1 MGGRSLWG
9 SFLDAACERY
19 KWTFDY
25 VMWEISY
32 VNLMMMLSDAV
43 SIDYDTDN
51 NTSKG
56 KKTTSRKNGAQS
68 KKTNHFGDF
77 ISSMKHL

>member
-1 MGGRSLWG
+1 MGGRSPWG

-32 VNLMMMLSDAV
+32 VNLMMMLNDAV
-43 SIDYDTDN
+43 SIDYDTDTKKGRSKSKNKGNKQRTGGFN
-51 NTSKG
+51 NFLST
-56 KKTTSRKNGAQS
+56 
-68 KKTNHFGDF
+68 
-77 ISSMKHL
+77 MKEM

>member
-1 MGGRSLWG
+1 MGGRSPWG

-32 VNLMMMLSDAV
+32 VNLMMMLNDAV
-43 SIDYDTDN
+43 SIDYDTDDKKGRYKSKNKVNKQKTGGFN
-51 NTSKG
+51 NFLSTMKG
-56 KKTTSRKNGAQS
+56 
-68 KKTNHFGDF
+68 
-77 ISSMKHL
+77 M

>member
-1 MGGRSLWG
+1 MGGRSPWG

-32 VNLMMMLSDAV
+32 VNLMMMLNDAV
-43 SIDYDTDN
+43 SIDYDTDDKKGRSN
-51 NTSKG
+51 SKNKG
-56 KKTTSRKNGAQS
+56 NKKKVSGFSNFLST
-68 KKTNHFGDF
+68 
-77 ISSMKHL
+77 MKGM

>member
-1 MGGRSLWG
+1 MGGRSPWG

-32 VNLMMMLSDAV
+32 VNLMMMLNDAV
-43 SIDYDTDN
+43 SIDYDTDDKKGRSKSKNKGNKQKVDGFN
-51 NTSKG
+51 NFLST
-56 KKTTSRKNGAQS
+56 
-68 KKTNHFGDF
+68 
-77 ISSMKHL
+77 MKEM